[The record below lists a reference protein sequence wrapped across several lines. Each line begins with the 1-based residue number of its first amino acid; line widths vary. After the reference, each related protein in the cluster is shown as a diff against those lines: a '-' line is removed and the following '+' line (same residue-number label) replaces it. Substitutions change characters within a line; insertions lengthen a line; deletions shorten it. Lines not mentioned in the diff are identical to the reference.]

1 MTREKAIHKMKF
13 SKDAYQK
20 LIDEE
25 VDKGILIGTG
35 IKGEWE
41 ADAPLT
47 EEYVAMRDSCDM
59 AARSL
64 EAWEKVRQEIIKQSA
79 KVPTVQNEY
88 LKGLKTA
95 YAHTLAIIDEHL
107 QEVEHEAGD

>member
-1 MTREKAIHKMKF
+1 MTEILMTREKAIHKMKF

-25 VDKGILIGTG
+25 VDKGILVGTG

-47 EEYVAMRDSCDM
+47 EEYVAMRDACDM

-64 EAWEKVRQEIIKQSA
+64 EAWDKVKEELADNATFDNVDDLVLCMRIINKH
-79 KVPTVQNEY
+79 
-88 LKGLKTA
+88 LK
-95 YAHTLAIIDEHL
+95 
-107 QEVEHEAGD
+107 EVEENG